1 MNNTPETSKIRNPV
15 TWVPTVYFA
24 MGLPFVILA
33 QTSTLMFKNLGISD
47 TEITFWTSLVML
59 PWTLKF
65 LWSPFL
71 EMFRSKKYFV
81 VLTQLISGI
90 SFALVAVSLPFDGF
104 FRYIIAIFVVVAFSG
119 ATHDVATDGIYLNA
133 LTARQQAMYVG
144 WQGAFYNAAKFLS
157 AGAFVA
163 LAGVLEKTI
172 GIKSAWMV
180 VFGIFAAIMILL
192 SLLHTHTL
200 PQGGVSAGVQTFEQ
214 VKATMKEVLTSFTR
228 KKHILYYLFFIIL
241 YRFAEGFAIKVVQLF
256 LRADRSAGGLG
267 LATDTIGLI
276 IGVGGAGAFILGS
289 ILGGYVIAHY
299 GLKKSLFVLCL
310 AFNIPFVA
318 YALLAVFQPNSVAII
333 SAAVIFEYFGYGFG
347 FVGLT
352 YFMMQQIA
360 PGKYNMAHYAIAS
373 GIMNL
378 GFMLPGLASGWLSDM
393 IGYKSF
399 FIFVLFATIPSLLI
413 TWFVPFTYSDNK
425 KEEPVT

>member
-1 MNNTPETSKIRNPV
+1 MNSIPLKDQTRNPI
-15 TWVPTVYFA
+15 TWVPTGYFA
-24 MGLPFVILA
+24 MGLPFVILS
-33 QTSTLMFKNLGISD
+33 QTSTLMFKNMGISD
-47 TEITFWTSLVML
+47 TNITFWTSLIML

-81 VLTQLISGI
+81 VLTQFVSGI
-90 SFALVAVSLPFDGF
+90 SFALVAVSLPLEGF
-104 FRYIIAIFVVVAFSG
+104 FRYVIAIFIVVAFSG
-119 ATHDVATDGIYLNA
+119 ATHDVATDGIYLNSLSA
-133 LTARQQAMYVG
+133 KQQAQYVG

-163 LAGVLEKTI
+163 LAGLLEKSI
-172 GIKSAWMV
+172 GITNAWMV

-192 SLLHTHTL
+192 SLLHTRTL
-200 PQGGVSAGVQTFEQ
+200 PQGGTSAQ
-214 VKATMKEVLTSFTR
+214 VKTLDEVKTTMKEVLRSFIT
-228 KKHILYYLFFIIL
+228 KKHIVYYLFFIIL

-256 LRADRSAGGLG
+256 LRADRSDGGLG

-276 IGVGGAGAFILGS
+276 IGVGGAGAFIIGS
-289 ILGGYVIAHY
+289 VLGGYAIAHY
-299 GLKKSLFVLCL
+299 GPRRSLFTLCL
-310 AFNIPFVA
+310 SFNIPFVA
-318 YALLAVFQPNSVAII
+318 YALLAVFQPENMAII
-333 SAAVIFEYFGYGFG
+333 SGAVIFEYFGYGFG

-378 GFMLPGLASGWLSDM
+378 GFMLPGLTSGWLSDL

-399 FIFVLFATIPSLLI
+399 FIFVLFATIPALLI
-413 TWFVPFTYSDNK
+413 TWFVPFTYHDDK
-425 KEEPVT
+425 KGVQEA

>member
-1 MNNTPETSKIRNPV
+1 MNSIPLKDQTRNPI

-24 MGLPFVILA
+24 MGLPFVILS
-33 QTSTLMFKNLGISD
+33 QTSTLMFKNMGISD
-47 TEITFWTSLVML
+47 TNITFWTSLIML

-81 VLTQLISGI
+81 VLTQFVSGI
-90 SFALVAVSLPFDGF
+90 SFALVAVSLPLEGF
-104 FRYIIAIFVVVAFSG
+104 FRYVIAVFVVVAFSG

-133 LTARQQAMYVG
+133 LSAKQQAQYVG

-163 LAGVLEKTI
+163 LAGLLEKSI
-172 GIKSAWMV
+172 GITNAWMV

-192 SLLHTHTL
+192 SLLHTRTL
-200 PQGGVSAGVQTFEQ
+200 PQGGTSAQ
-214 VKATMKEVLTSFTR
+214 VKTLDEVKTTMKEVLRSFIT
-228 KKHILYYLFFIIL
+228 KKHIVYYLFFIIL

-256 LRADRSAGGLG
+256 LRADRGDGGLG

-276 IGVGGAGAFILGS
+276 IGVGGAGAFIIGS
-289 ILGGYVIAHY
+289 VLGGYAIAHY
-299 GLKKSLFVLCL
+299 GLRRSLFTLCL
-310 AFNIPFVA
+310 SFNIPFVA
-318 YALLAVFQPNSVAII
+318 YALLAVFQPENMAII
-333 SAAVIFEYFGYGFG
+333 SGAVIFEYFGYGFG

-378 GFMLPGLASGWLSDM
+378 GFMLPGLASGWLSDL

-413 TWFVPFTYSDNK
+413 TWFVPFTYHDDK
-425 KEEPVT
+425 KGVQEA

>member
-1 MNNTPETSKIRNPV
+1 MNNIQVPFQKRNPI

-33 QTSTLMFKNLGISD
+33 QTSTLMFKNMGISD
-47 TEITFWTSLVML
+47 TDITFWTSLIML

-81 VLTQLISGI
+81 VLTQSISGI
-90 SFALVAVSLPFDGF
+90 SFALVAVSLPMEGF
-104 FRYIIAIFVVVAFSG
+104 FKYVIAIFVLVAFSG

-133 LTARQQAMYVG
+133 LNPKQQAQYVG

-163 LAGVLEKTI
+163 LAGLLEKSI
-172 GIKSAWMV
+172 GIIHAWMV

-192 SLLHTHTL
+192 SLLHTRTL
-200 PQGGVSAGVQTFEQ
+200 PLGGESAQVQTFEQ
-214 VKATMKEVLTSFTR
+214 VKKTMKEVLQSFIK

-256 LRADRSAGGLG
+256 LRADRAEGGLG

-276 IGVGGAGAFILGS
+276 IGVGGAGAFIVGS
-289 ILGGYVIAHY
+289 VLGGYVIARY
-299 GLKKSLFVLCL
+299 GLRKSLFALCL
-310 AFNIPFVA
+310 SFNIPFVA
-318 YALLAVFQPNSVAII
+318 YALLAVFQPENVAVV
-333 SAAVIFEYFGYGFG
+333 SSAVIFEYFGYGFG

-413 TWFVPFTYSDNK
+413 TWFVPFTYHDDK
-425 KEEPVT
+425 KGSKAT